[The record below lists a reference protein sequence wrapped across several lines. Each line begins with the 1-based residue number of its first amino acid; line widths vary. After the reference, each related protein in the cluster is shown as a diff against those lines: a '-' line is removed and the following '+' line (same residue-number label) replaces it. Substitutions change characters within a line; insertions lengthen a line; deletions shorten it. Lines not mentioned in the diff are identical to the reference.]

1 LVLALGLLLA
11 WGQDQG
17 FAAAEIRKPEP
28 RKAARPGSF
37 SNPRTFEG
45 PSRKLKTETFNE
57 GISLYSA

>member
-11 WGQDQG
+11 WGQDRG
-17 FAAAEIRKPEP
+17 FAAARIRKPEP

-45 PSRKLKTETFNE
+45 PSRKVTTGTF
-57 GISLYSA
+57 GKISF

>member
-11 WGQDQG
+11 WGQNQG
-17 FAAAEIRKPEP
+17 FAAARI

-45 PSRKLKTETFNE
+45 PSRKVKTGTF
-57 GISLYSA
+57 GKISF